1 MVRLPSCSNIAV
13 SVWLILPILA
23 SGRREPKPFKPFA
36 VSPESAYSIRTVAS
50 TSPASSAKVPSRTRR
65 LAAAMYRRSTSP
77 VFLHPYI
84 GQRSVE
90 EIGGVLAR
98 YHFADWL
105 DPAALSPELLE
116 KFGASL
122 NQAGNVFDPRKVG
135 AMVIWQDEKDFHH
148 KERA

>member
-1 MVRLPSCSNIAV
+1 MIA
-13 SVWLILPILA
+13 L
-23 SGRREPKPFKPFA
+23 G
-36 VSPESAYSIRTVAS
+36 
-50 TSPASSAKVPSRTRR
+50 
-65 LAAAMYRRSTSP
+65 YRRSTSP
-77 VFLHPYI
+77 VFLHPYA

-116 KFGASL
+116 KSGASL

-135 AMVIWQDEKDFHH
+135 AMVIWQDEKDFLETPPSWVPDPENRL
-148 KERA
+148 ERIVEPTYSVDWFWLKPGYPQTKLVWFPARR